1 MKSLLLLLVSGFLIF
16 ASALSVGKNYV
27 VSDST
32 DERLEPA
39 PKSNKTNTIYK
50 GQAVEVYEIK
60 NGWAR
65 VSEYYNGKYEG
76 KSKSVARWVLAKDL
90 SAKKA
95 TEKVVVINSAVAK
108 SIKGSDD
115 FSKYSKKMIEVS
127 ENLVKSGQC
136 SIKDFEDMG
145 GWMRSTNRGKG
156 VYFTYCGGM
165 NSNNKVYLN
174 INTGEIS
181 H

>member
-1 MKSLLLLLVSGFLIF
+1 MKSVLLLLVSGFLIL
-16 ASALSVGKNYV
+16 ASALSTGKNYV
-27 VSDST
+27 ISDST
-32 DERLEPA
+32 CERLA
-39 PKSNKTNTIYK
+39 PSIKGEKTNTLYK
-50 GQAVEVYEIK
+50 GQVVDTYEVN

-65 VSEYYNGKYEG
+65 VSEYYNGKWEG
-76 KSKSVARWVLAKDL
+76 KNKRVARWVLAKDI
-90 SAKKA
+90 SENKA
-95 TEKVVVINSAVAK
+95 VEKTVSINSPVAK
-108 SIKGSDD
+108 AIKGSDD

-145 GWMRSTNRGKG
+145 GWMSSTNRGKG

-174 INTGEIS
+174 IITGKIS
-181 H
+181 R